1 MLSKTATDGGGRGTH
16 RLWLAGLLL
25 HAVAGVVV
33 AEPALTVATGGR
45 TAIYTPTGLLAL
57 PAATTVTIPADVAY
71 KRSMTFRA
79 IPFAALLEGATTD
92 DNVRFVAA
100 DGFAATLPAAALL
113 AHDGGAVAYLAV
125 EPAEAPWPPLKAG
138 QAGTAGPFYLVW
150 LRPEKGAITPEQ
162 WPYQIVRI
170 EAVASLAKRFP
181 MIVPAVKLPA
191 GHPIRAGFAA
201 FQKHCIVCHTLNG
214 GGDATLGPDL
224 NVPYNPTEYLRPDA
238 LRRLIRDPQA
248 LHRWP
253 AAKMPAFDSRTLPD
267 RELAELLAYLRHM
280 ADRKVVPPVAK

>member
-1 MLSKTATDGGGRGTH
+1 MLSKTATDEGGRGTC
-16 RLWLAGLLL
+16 RLWLVGLLL
-25 HAVAGVVV
+25 HAVAGAAP

-45 TAIYTPTGLLAL
+45 TAIYTSAGLLAL

-79 IPFAALLEGATTD
+79 IPFAALLEGAATD

-113 AHDGGAVAYLAV
+113 AHDGGAVAYLAI
-125 EPAEAPWPPLKAG
+125 EPADAPWPPLKAG
-138 QAGTAGPFYLVW
+138 QTGSAGPFYLVW

-191 GHPIRAGFAA
+191 GHAIRAGFAA

>member
-16 RLWLAGLLL
+16 RLWLVGLLL
-25 HAVAGVVV
+25 HAVAGAAA

-79 IPFAALLEGATTD
+79 IPLATLLEGAATD

-100 DGFAATLPAAALL
+100 DGFVATLPAAALL
-113 AHDGGAVAYLAV
+113 ARDGGAAAYLAV
-125 EPAEAPWPPLKAG
+125 EPADTPWPPLKAG
-138 QAGTAGPFYLVW
+138 QTGSAGPFYLVW

-170 EAVASLAKRFP
+170 EAVASLVKRFP
-181 MIVPAVKLPA
+181 MIAPAAKLPA
-191 GHPIRAGFAA
+191 NHPIRAGFAA
-201 FQKHCIVCHTLNG
+201 FQKHCIVCHALNG
-214 GGDATLGPDL
+214 GGDATVGPDL
-224 NVPYNPTEYLRPDA
+224 NVPYNPTEYMRPDA

-248 LHRWP
+248 LRRWP
-253 AAKMPAFDSRTLPD
+253 AAKMPAFDGKTLPD

-280 ADRKVVPPVAK
+280 ADRKVAPPVAK

>member
-16 RLWLAGLLL
+16 RLWLAGLVL
-25 HAVAGVVV
+25 HTLVGTATAG
-33 AEPALTVATGGR
+33 PALTVATGGR
-45 TAIYTPTGLLAL
+45 TAIYTSAGLLAL

-71 KRSMTFRA
+71 RRSMTFRA
-79 IPFAALLEGATTD
+79 IPFATLLDGAAPD
-92 DNVRFVAA
+92 DSVRFVAA

-113 AHDGGAVAYLAV
+113 AREGGAVAYLAV
-125 EPAEAPWPPLKAG
+125 EPADAPWPPLKAG
-138 QAGTAGPFYLVW
+138 QTASAGPFYLVW
-150 LRPEKGAITPEQ
+150 LHPEKGAIAPEQ

-181 MIVPAVKLPA
+181 MIAPAVKLAA

-224 NVPYNPTEYLRPDA
+224 NIPYNPTEYMRPEA

-253 AAKMPAFDSRTLPD
+253 AARMPAFDSKALSD
-267 RELAELLAYLRHM
+267 RELAELVAYLRHM